1 MSGASLS
8 VTFQSGRVQKA
19 LTALQNS
26 GRNPQGLLGSI
37 ATGLL
42 RNTMDRFDA
51 EVSPNGSA
59 WAPLNAWYLTFKR
72 GPGILRGA
80 AMNGGLQ
87 DSLTSEVQGSSV
99 VIGSNKPYAA
109 VHQFGATI
117 RPKNPSGMLVI
128 RSGEGGK
135 GPVMGKAR
143 SVTIPA
149 RPYLGLSAR
158 DEETILDAAET
169 HLDLIL
175 RRA

>member
-1 MSGASLS
+1 MAGASLS
-8 VTFQSGRVQKA
+8 VTFSDARVRKA
-19 LTALQNS
+19 LSEIQAM
-26 GRNPQGLLGSI
+26 GERPQGLLGSI

-42 RNTMDRFDA
+42 HNTLDRFNA
-51 EVSPNGSA
+51 EAAPDGSA
-59 WAPLNAWYLTFKR
+59 WSPLTAWYLRFKR

-87 DSLTSEVQGSSV
+87 DSISSEVQGNSV
-99 VIGSNKPYAA
+99 VVGSNKPYAA

-117 RPKNPSGMLVI
+117 RPKNAGGLLVI

-158 DEETILDAAET
+158 DEETILDATET
-169 HLDLIL
+169 HLDRIL